1 MEVDKRKLRREIDFL
16 QRESVWLQKALF
28 ALRKA
33 DVAQQKVAETR
44 GDAPPEN
51 YLLEDGKRKFVLADL
66 EDVLQARV
74 EGLMKTI
81 REARESLN
89 P

>member
-44 GDAPPEN
+44 GDDPPEK

-74 EGLMKTI
+74 DSLMKTI